1 MNVISPPHPLN
12 PMKDIETYKTLVRF
26 STRRQKHVIFLTII
40 GVALPF
46 FWLGTIEFLIAV
58 VENQ

>member
-46 FWLGTIEFLIAV
+46 FFGWAQL
-58 VENQ
+58 NS